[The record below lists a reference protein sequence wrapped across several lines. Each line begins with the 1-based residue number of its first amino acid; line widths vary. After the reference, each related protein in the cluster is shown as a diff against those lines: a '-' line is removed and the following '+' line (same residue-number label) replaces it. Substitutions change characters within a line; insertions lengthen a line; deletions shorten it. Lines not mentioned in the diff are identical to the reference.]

1 MLIGILVL
9 YIPFIVLQWDAII
22 ESSTTI
28 LVALASI
35 GIPVAL
41 LYIVFAIATAIQK
54 KKYRETWKEFKE
66 KSDEVLRENALS
78 AEKYDRLLSVFVP
91 TLRWVYE
98 YKLDVEFYAECCKMA
113 RAKVG
118 HHMQKLHDRV
128 VTIGNIIEDLEVDPE
143 LLEQPVAVPTTK
155 VGMELD
161 YNVSFCSGKTNR
173 AFYSIVDTDFLESI
187 LK

>member
-1 MLIGILVL
+1 M
-9 YIPFIVLQWDAII
+9 
-22 ESSTTI
+22 
-28 LVALASI
+28 
-35 GIPVAL
+35 
-41 LYIVFAIATAIQK
+41 TAVQR
-54 KKYRETWKEFKE
+54 KKYRDTWKEFKE
-66 KSDEVLRENALS
+66 KSDEVLRENALA

-128 VTIGNIIEDLEVDPE
+128 VAVGNIIEDLEVDPE
-143 LLEQPVAVPTTK
+143 VLERFGRGADIK
-155 VGMELD
+155 AGNDLD
-161 YNVSFCSGKTNR
+161 YNLSFCTGNTNR
-173 AFYSIVDTDFLESI
+173 AFYSIVDNAFLASI